1 MLPHINTGERG
12 GEMRES
18 VEERHKRILR
28 IVRERESVR
37 VAELAAELEISV
49 ETVRRDVTA
58 LADIGR
64 VRRLHGSVTWPAAP
78 LNARDAR
85 LARQAPA
92 PPTSGLLLGM
102 VVPTSNYFYR
112 SIIQGARDAAAA
124 AGARLLVG
132 ITEYYRGRDATQ
144 IRNMI
149 EAGVD
154 GLLLTPS
161 WSVHGPTE
169 TDAAQLAELKTPAVL
184 VERRIPLGLPGANL
198 DRASSDH
205 SGGASMAVRHLA
217 GLGHRRIA
225 LLARNTH
232 TWPHIR
238 RGYQATVGTLG
249 LPDDDI
255 SSTSGSPDEFNDEF
269 ENHTER
275 LMELM
280 DTGEV
285 RAAIVHTDSDA
296 ANLLQWLL
304 AQGVRVPEDFALV
317 CYNDELAALTATPMT
332 SVSPANH
339 ALGETAVKLL
349 LRRVEEPGV
358 EHSTVEWL
366 PRLLIRKSCGA
377 PQSAQLPSD

>member
-1 MLPHINTGERG
+1 
-12 GEMRES
+12 MRES
-18 VEERHKRILR
+18 VEERHKRLLR

-37 VAELAAELEISV
+37 VAELAAELGTSV

-64 VRRLHGSVTWPAAP
+64 VRRLHGSVAWPTAP
-78 LNARDAR
+78 LNARDSR
-85 LARQAPA
+85 LARKAPD
-92 PPTSGLLLGM
+92 PSPSGLLLGM
-102 VVPTSNYFYR
+102 VVPTASYFYQSVIR
-112 SIIQGARDAAAA
+112 GAREAATA

-132 ITEYYRGRDATQ
+132 ITDYHRERDATQ
-144 IRNMI
+144 IRNML
-149 EAGVD
+149 EAGTN

-161 WSVHGPTE
+161 WSVHGPNE
-169 TDAAQLAELKTPAVL
+169 TDALQLAELAVPTVL

-198 DRASSDH
+198 DRAASDH
-205 SGGASMAVRHLA
+205 AGGASMAVRHLA

-225 LLARNTH
+225 LLSRNTH

-238 RGYQATVGTLG
+238 RGYQAAIDTLG

-255 SSTSGSPDEFNDEF
+255 SSTTDPHGRYGEFD
-269 ENHTER
+269 HHAER
-275 LMELM
+275 L
-280 DTGEV
+280 TGLITSGEI
-285 RAAIVHTDSDA
+285 RAALVHDDTDA

-317 CYNDELAALTATPMT
+317 CYNDEIAALTDTPMT

-349 LRRVEEPGV
+349 LRRIEDPGV
-358 EHSTVEWL
+358 EHSAVEWL
-366 PRLLIRKSCGA
+366 PRLLVRKSCGA
-377 PQSAQLPSD
+377 PEAAQLPSN